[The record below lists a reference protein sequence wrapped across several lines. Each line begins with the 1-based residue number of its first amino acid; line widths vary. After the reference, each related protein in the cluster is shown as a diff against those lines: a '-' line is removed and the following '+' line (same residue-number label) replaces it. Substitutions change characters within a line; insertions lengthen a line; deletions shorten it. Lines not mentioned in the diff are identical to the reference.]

1 MTRERYEKVML
12 FFGEREKLSRALGLF
27 DRGITDVIVIVY
39 VIEIILSVYRST
51 SDLLAVVIV
60 PGISFILVSVFRT
73 GFNAQRPYE
82 KYGIPSALK
91 KNTQGVSF
99 PSRHVFSVF
108 VIGMS
113 AYYYVP
119 ALGLAVFLLGIIQAV
134 IRVLGGVHFIRDV
147 LAGALSGL
155 LLGYVGFYIIFSQ
168 NFAQIQ

>member
-91 KNTQGVSF
+91 
-99 PSRHVFSVF
+99 
-108 VIGMS
+108 
-113 AYYYVP
+113 
-119 ALGLAVFLLGIIQAV
+119 
-134 IRVLGGVHFIRDV
+134 
-147 LAGALSGL
+147 
-155 LLGYVGFYIIFSQ
+155 
-168 NFAQIQ
+168 